1 VWVQC
6 TRFFCTD
13 TGCSPHLL
21 LVCTTASM
29 CLQSCTLI
37 TGKEGMA
44 IKTYQWFSECPYE
57 ALHTPNGNELPQ
69 CPSGTYR
76 LTGDGVAGGTWE
88 GTCRCCTVICY
99 ACVLLR
105 YSHAYWLDTGAVA
118 GCTAA
123 APLGPV
129 TINQNYVSISHKSDM
144 DDWVPT

>member
-1 VWVQC
+1 VSFV
-6 TRFFCTD
+6 RILD
-13 TGCSPHLL
+13 AAPHLL
-21 LVCTTASM
+21 RVCTKSM

-37 TGKEGMA
+37 TGKEGTA

-57 ALHTPNGNELPQ
+57 AVHTPNGNELPQ

-76 LTGDGVAGGTWE
+76 LTGDCVAGGTRA
-88 GTCRCCTVICY
+88 GTCRCCTVI
-99 ACVLLR
+99 VT
-105 YSHAYWLDTGAVA
+105 HAFFFDTRRSIRADTEAVA